1 MEELKKYLKE
11 IGYSEND
18 IEELV
23 NECGISGLKPETL
36 LDNIKRNYEFF
47 ISFGY
52 SQEEVIKMT
61 KMQPTI
67 YSYSIENIKQKIE
80 DLKNLGYSQKEIIK
94 MTKTF
99 PQLYGLSIESIKQ
112 KIEDLKNLGYSQEEV
127 IKMTKNM
134 PSIYGYSVETLKQK
148 IKDLKELG
156 YSQQEIIKMTKMQP
170 TIYSYSIENIK
181 QKIKDLK
188 KLGYN
193 QEEIIKMTKKLP
205 TIYGYS
211 IENIKQKIK
220 FYDSIGLH
228 SLAVKDSK
236 KLMQSTALS
245 YARYMFYKD
254 NGISIDETNYRKLFI
269 GQKKFVKQYG
279 ITKKELL
286 AKYDYKKYMES
297 IEKKN
302 TQELGEET
310 LEEQNDTEFIDSIDE
325 EQAKHQKAIRNKEQ
339 RK

>member
-52 SQEEVIKMT
+52 SQEEVIKKT
-61 KMQPTI
+61 KFLHAI
-67 YSYSIENIKQKIE
+67 YR
-80 DLKNLGYSQKEIIK
+80 
-94 MTKTF
+94 
-99 PQLYGLSIESIKQ
+99 
-112 KIEDLKNLGYSQEEV
+112 
-127 IKMTKNM
+127 
-134 PSIYGYSVETLKQK
+134 
-148 IKDLKELG
+148 
-156 YSQQEIIKMTKMQP
+156 
-170 TIYSYSIENIK
+170 
-181 QKIKDLK
+181 
-188 KLGYN
+188 
-193 QEEIIKMTKKLP
+193 
-205 TIYGYS
+205 YS

-254 NGISIDETNYRKLFI
+254 NGISIDETNYKKLFAS
-269 GQKKFVKQYG
+269 QKSFEKQYG
-279 ITKKELL
+279 IKKEELL
-286 AKYDYKKYMES
+286 TKYDYKKYMES
-297 IEKKN
+297 LRMKKDTQQLGKETMEEQKDTQLLDSIEAQQAEQQRGLKN
-302 TQELGEET
+302 KTQEK
-310 LEEQNDTEFIDSIDE
+310 N
-325 EQAKHQKAIRNKEQ
+325 
-339 RK
+339 

>member
-52 SQEEVIKMT
+52 SQEEV
-61 KMQPTI
+61 
-67 YSYSIENIKQKIE
+67 
-80 DLKNLGYSQKEIIK
+80 
-94 MTKTF
+94 
-99 PQLYGLSIESIKQ
+99 
-112 KIEDLKNLGYSQEEV
+112 
-127 IKMTKNM
+127 
-134 PSIYGYSVETLKQK
+134 
-148 IKDLKELG
+148 
-156 YSQQEIIKMTKMQP
+156 IKMTKMQP

-310 LEEQNDTEFIDSIDE
+310 LEEQNDIEFIDSIDE